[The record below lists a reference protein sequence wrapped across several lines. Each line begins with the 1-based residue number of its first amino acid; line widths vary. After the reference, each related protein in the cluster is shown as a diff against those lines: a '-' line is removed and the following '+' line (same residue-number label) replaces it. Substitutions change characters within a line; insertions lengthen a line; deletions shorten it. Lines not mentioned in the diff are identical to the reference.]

1 MARDGA
7 EDLFRPSRRRRR
19 KPKGVTR
26 GEGGSLGSMGSV
38 SNAEAPDAMALGE
51 TAAKL
56 GTRFLGKEKMNEMF
70 TEKIMKLFGSS

>member
-1 MARDGA
+1 MPRDGA

-26 GEGGSLGSMGSV
+26 GEGGSLGFMGSV

>member
-1 MARDGA
+1 MARYGA
-7 EDLFRPSRRRRR
+7 EDLFIPSRRRRR
-19 KPKGVTR
+19 KSKGVTR

-38 SNAEAPDAMALGE
+38 SNTKAPDAMALGE

-70 TEKIMKLFGSS
+70 TEKIMKLFGQS

>member
-1 MARDGA
+1 MPRDGA

-26 GEGGSLGSMGSV
+26 GEGGSLGPMGSI

-56 GTRFLGKEKMNEMF
+56 GTRFLGKEKMNEMLP
-70 TEKIMKLFGSS
+70 TLMKIFGQS